1 MRGKGHFEH
10 TGVNRKITKK
20 KHFFKYLWPDS
31 VVWIELAQ
39 DGVQLASSTVS
50 RHLSFL
56 NATAMKHSLFCT
68 TQKFSESGH
77 GVDYFVFSHS
87 FYFDCPLTNN
97 WRVIQFL
104 T

>member
-1 MRGKGHFEH
+1 MRGKGHFEY
-10 TGVNRKITKK
+10 TGVNRMIKK
-20 KHFFKYLWPDS
+20 QIFKYLWPDN

-56 NATAMKHSLFCT
+56 NPTAIKHSLFCT

-77 GVDYFVFSHS
+77 DVDYLSVFS
-87 FYFDCPLTNN
+87 YIL
-97 WRVIQFL
+97 L
-104 T
+104 